1 MNLYEITQEYLEAF
15 AALEID
21 EETGEL
27 VNAEAIEQI
36 AGAFESKA
44 EAVALYIKNELA
56 MADAIKTEER
66 TLADRRKIHENKA
79 DGLKRYLGDSMQ
91 ALGKTKVETSKVRLA
106 FRKSIA
112 VEVYDEQL
120 IPAEYVRIKTETTPD
135 KKALADALKQG
146 ADIAGAALVE
156 RQSLQVK

>member
-1 MNLYEITQEYLEAF
+1 
-15 AALEID
+15 
-21 EETGEL
+21 
-27 VNAEAIEQI
+27 
-36 AGAFESKA
+36 
-44 EAVALYIKNELA
+44 
-56 MADAIKTEER
+56 
-66 TLADRRKIHENKA
+66 
-79 DGLKRYLGDSMQ
+79 MQ
-91 ALGKTKVETSKVRLA
+91 ALGKTKVETSKVRLT